1 MVVDVVVK
9 SSQQVRARSYLYI
22 LTALLKT
29 SFLPMSI
36 SRIKDPNIGLCPSK
50 CLMFLKTGLNIFWFL
65 IVCFAIQSNFLWK
78 LALLSYLK
86 LLSQTIVWLDFLY
99 KLSGDQKLI
108 FHSFVLAPQKVFS
121 VENVIKKYRLFHW
134 SSSCRNFCTSY

>member
-1 MVVDVVVK
+1 
-9 SSQQVRARSYLYI
+9 
-22 LTALLKT
+22 
-29 SFLPMSI
+29 MSI

-50 CLMFLKTGLNIFWFL
+50 CLMFLKTSLNIFWFL

-86 LLSQTIVWLDFLY
+86 LLSQIIVWLDFLY

-108 FHSFVLAPQKVFS
+108 FHSFVWHLRKYFLLRMWSKSTVYFIGPAL
-121 VENVIKKYRLFHW
+121 VEIFVQVTRNGVKFFLFFFIWSFPRGKEQYTTIKF
-134 SSSCRNFCTSY
+134 